1 LQETLCLSAQ
11 ERLIILIE
19 YQGQNLSNRI
29 GGKEGKETAELVIA
43 SENVATPAEKE
54 ITCSMMGAI
63 ALVYSRARFVHC
75 TRDVVVLNEGMGWV
89 K

>member
-1 LQETLCLSAQ
+1 MCV
-11 ERLIILIE
+11 
-19 YQGQNLSNRI
+19 
-29 GGKEGKETAELVIA
+29 ELVIA

-75 TRDVVVLNEGMGWV
+75 IRVVVVLNEGMEWV